1 MRFTCHWLYSFR
13 KERSTLCSIE
23 DGVGLHRLTSKMKIL
38 LPRVATPSTHN
49 SNLPRFTLRHAGVS
63 PVRVA
68 NVLAQALVPCVRAMG
83 SKVLGGL
90 LAGWLAGWLACWL
103 AGLLAGSQACLLAVW
118 LAGWL
123 GTWLA
128 GWLAGLL
135 GRPGVPGGHRKGPGE
150 PGGARLSCGCRR
162 ARAIPW
168 KLILF
173 ASSAWPIHPFLKSSP
188 LGHHLRIPTQHCH
201 IVLHSVAPASIF

>member
-103 AGLLAGSQACLLAVW
+103 AGLLAGSRLLAGC

-123 GTWLA
+123 AWYLAGWLA
-128 GWLAGLL
+128 GWLAGAPR
-135 GRPGVPGGHRKGPGE
+135 GAWGAPEGPR
-150 PGGARLSCGCRR
+150 GARGSQ
-162 ARAIPW
+162 AVMSFYKEI
-168 KLILF
+168 
-173 ASSAWPIHPFLKSSP
+173 
-188 LGHHLRIPTQHCH
+188 
-201 IVLHSVAPASIF
+201 